1 MFNSSG
7 YETSVDARNARKRIL
22 NLVPGLVTILPGSG
36 INPTTVG
43 RVVSDLRPREI
54 HLTGARWCDNGMW
67 YRRTGMD
74 MGAADHEWDVWKTS
88 EEAIREVR
96 AIADET
102 WSTSV

>member
-1 MFNSSG
+1 MFNCSG
-7 YETSVDARNARKRIL
+7 YETSVDTWTARNRISS
-22 NLVPGLVTILPGSG
+22 LVPGLVTILPGSG

>member
-1 MFNSSG
+1 
-7 YETSVDARNARKRIL
+7 
-22 NLVPGLVTILPGSG
+22 
-36 INPTTVG
+36 
-43 RVVSDLRPREI
+43 
-54 HLTGARWCDNGMW
+54 MW